1 MTVTP
6 TEVVETGI
14 ESGISTSANRRGG
27 ASFAD
32 SYSSKAGVTISL
44 PEEARPSQPALQKL
58 MVDCALLVNDRVGAI
73 GDSVREMAEALYNCK
88 KNVVPGQWRAFINS
102 KAMKI
107 SAKDAQDLANSWAK
121 LLRTEDRVTDEM
133 AGSMSLRALNAFAN
147 ADAEAKDTI
156 INKLRSGI
164 KPTEKLIRDIS
175 KGAEPKAKTEATPD
189 KLKQEMTRLLNFA
202 EEQSEAKDMM
212 DTLRQMEKINT
223 TLYSSNKTLAGEKDK
238 LANQAETAQSKLD
251 VARNEVASLK
261 DENKKQSQKISEL
274 LKELAPYRV
283 SADLD
288 GVETRS

>member
-14 ESGISTSANRRGG
+14 ESGISTNSNRRTG
-27 ASFAD
+27 ASFTET
-32 SYSSKAGVTISL
+32 YSSKAGVTISL

-58 MVDCALLVNDRVGAI
+58 MVDCAIIVNESAAGI
-73 GDSVREMAEALYNCK
+73 GESIRDMAKALYDCK
-88 KNVVPGQWRAFINS
+88 KNVVPGQWKAFINS
-102 KAMKI
+102 NAMNI
-107 SAKDAQDLANSWAK
+107 SARDAQDLANCWAK
-121 LLRTEDRVTDEM
+121 LLRTEDRVTDGM
-133 AGSMSLRALNAFAN
+133 AGSMSLRALAAFAN

-156 INKLRSGI
+156 INKLRSGV
-164 KPTEKLIRDIS
+164 KPTEQLIRSIS
-175 KGAEPKAKTEATPD
+175 KGAEPKTKTEATPD
-189 KLKQEMTRLLNFA
+189 KLKQQMTRLLNFA

-212 DTLRQMEKINT
+212 DTLKQMEKINT

-238 LANQAETAQSKLD
+238 LTNQAESAQSKLE
-251 VARNEVASLK
+251 VARNEINNLK
-261 DENKKQSQKISEL
+261 EENKRQTQKINEL